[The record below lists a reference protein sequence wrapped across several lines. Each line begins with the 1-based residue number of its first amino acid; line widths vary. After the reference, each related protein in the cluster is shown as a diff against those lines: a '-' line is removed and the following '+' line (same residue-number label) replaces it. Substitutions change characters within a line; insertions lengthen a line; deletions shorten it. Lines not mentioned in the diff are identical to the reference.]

1 MGKSVRT
8 ICATLRGVRTMIG
21 AHMADRGV
29 GLKDKALA
37 QIDEAISMA
46 KAMDAKLKEY
56 NKREG

>member
-1 MGKSVRT
+1 
-8 ICATLRGVRTMIG
+8 MIG